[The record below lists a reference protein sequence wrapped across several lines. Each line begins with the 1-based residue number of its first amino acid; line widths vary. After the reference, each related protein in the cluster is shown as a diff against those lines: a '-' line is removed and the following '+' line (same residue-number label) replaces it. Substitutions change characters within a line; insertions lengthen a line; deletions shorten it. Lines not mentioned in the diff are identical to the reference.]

1 MNSLETSFKRLTTP
15 MASTLLGRRQSLW
28 RSAARPFTLTPGS
41 TGSGR
46 VVPVSPVSTT
56 RPLAR
61 RARDRPRRGAL
72 FMPRRPL
79 GRRVPPPGERA
90 RQQRQDERAQD
101 GQPEREAQ
109 QPLED
114 EEEEP
119 EADEGDDGDGDGSH
133 IFQKAVGRRQKAVK
147 AVSVFTS

>member
-28 RSAARPFTLTPGS
+28 RSAARPLAPAPGS

-46 VVPVSPVSTT
+46 VVPVSPVSTAS
-56 RPLAR
+56 PLAR
-61 RARDRPRRGAL
+61 RARDRPRR
-72 FMPRRPL
+72 RPL
-79 GRRVPPPGERA
+79 FLPRPPPGRRVPPPGERA

-101 GQPEREAQ
+101 GQPERHPQ

-119 EADEGDDGDGDGSH
+119 EAYEGDDGDGDDSH
-133 IFQKAVGRRQKAVK
+133 K
-147 AVSVFTS
+147 